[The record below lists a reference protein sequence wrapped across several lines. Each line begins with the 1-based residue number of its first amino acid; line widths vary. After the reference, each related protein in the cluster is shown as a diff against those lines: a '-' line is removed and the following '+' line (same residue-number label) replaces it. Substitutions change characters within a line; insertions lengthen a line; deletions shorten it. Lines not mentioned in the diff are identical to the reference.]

1 MLSLEGVERLWR
13 DPSAAHRMEAA
24 NSVGA
29 AFAGGAFSA
38 SEQAIAA
45 AILADLSQDVEL
57 KVRQAVCEEVLH
69 CPFIPPKIARILAQD
84 VDSVAVPIIR
94 CSKVLSDADLI
105 ALVRQGNT
113 LKQVGVARR
122 ETVAT
127 AVTHE
132 LVETSKK
139 TVVKTTLANDG
150 ADISERSLHRIVD
163 TFGEL
168 ESVQSLLVERP
179 VLPATVTQRL
189 VTVVSAA
196 YVERL
201 VERHDLP
208 PEFAGRPLAAGQEPV
223 LGGGTGAEPPAR
235 GIDAIA
241 RPVEGAGPL
250 TPTYAL
256 RALCVGNLNL
266 FVALMASLAG
276 ISRSNT
282 RALIGDPG
290 QDGFRALYHRSGLP
304 DELFAGFRIALDI
317 ALEAGR
323 TGQGRWHAAM
333 TERIVRELAGAYDD
347 VSPEGLESALEQ
359 LSDRLPEGQRTLTSS
374 SWIR

>member
-13 DPSAAHRMEAA
+13 DPSTEHRIEAA
-24 NSVGA
+24 SSVGA
-29 AFAGGAFSA
+29 ALAGGAFNA

-45 AILADLSQDVEL
+45 AILEDLSQDVEL
-57 KVRQAVCEEVLH
+57 KVRQAVCEEVLY
-69 CPFIPPKIARILAQD
+69 CPFIPPKIAQILAQD

-94 CSKVLSDADLI
+94 CSKALSDADLI

-122 ETVAT
+122 ETVGT

-132 LVETSKK
+132 LVGTGKK

-163 TFGEL
+163 AFGEVQ
-168 ESVQSLLVERP
+168 SVQSLLVERP

-189 VTVVSAA
+189 VKVVSAA
-196 YVERL
+196 HAERL
-201 VERHDLP
+201 AERHDLP
-208 PEFAGRPLAAGQEPV
+208 PEFARRPFAREQEPA
-223 LGGGTGAEPPAR
+223 LGGAIGTETPAR

-241 RPVEGAGPL
+241 RSVKRVGTQ
-250 TPTYAL
+250 TPTHVL

-266 FVALMASLAG
+266 FVALMASLAR
-276 ISRSNT
+276 ISRSNA
-282 RALIGDPG
+282 RALIGNPG
-290 QDGFRALYHRSGLP
+290 RDGFRALYRRSGLP
-304 DELFAGFRIALDI
+304 DELFAGFRIALDV

-323 TGQGRWHAAM
+323 TGQGQWHAAM
-333 TERIVRELAGAYDD
+333 TERIVRELARAYDG
-347 VSPEGLESALEQ
+347 VSPEDLESALQQ
-359 LSDRLPEGQRTLTSS
+359 LTQRLPENQRTLTSS